1 MNSFYI
7 QLYINPLGL
16 SDRIAVG
23 LFLSVD
29 HHVQFDYSERKW
41 SVASKLLPK
50 SARSNVER
58 FLKDLKKQVENSAAD
73 RSRGEAF
80 DIPKFSPD
88 YFGYLSGYANN
99 LVRYSDPKAG
109 AGNFSRNDFDDLF
122 RMLVDTEY
130 GMENGIY

>member
-41 SVASKLLPK
+41 SVASKLLPE
-50 SARSNVER
+50 SARSNLER
-58 FLKDLKKQVENSAAD
+58 FLKDLKNQVESSAAV
-73 RSRGEAF
+73 RSQGEVF

-88 YFGYLSGYANN
+88 YFDYLSGYANN
-99 LVRYSDPKAG
+99 LVTYSDPKAG
-109 AGNFSRNDFDDLF
+109 AGNFSPDGFDDLF

>member
-41 SVASKLLPK
+41 SVAIKQLPK
-50 SARSNVER
+50 SVRSNVKH
-58 FLKDLKKQVENSAAD
+58 FLKDLKKQMENSAAD
-73 RSRGEAF
+73 RLPARLLARF
-80 DIPKFSPD
+80 VP
-88 YFGYLSGYANN
+88 
-99 LVRYSDPKAG
+99 
-109 AGNFSRNDFDDLF
+109 
-122 RMLVDTEY
+122 
-130 GMENGIY
+130 